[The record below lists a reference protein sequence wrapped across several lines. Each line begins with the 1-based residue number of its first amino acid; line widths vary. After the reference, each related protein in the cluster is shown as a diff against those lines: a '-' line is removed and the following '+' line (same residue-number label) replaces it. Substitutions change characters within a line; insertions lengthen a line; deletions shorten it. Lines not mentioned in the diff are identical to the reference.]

1 MLEIKEC
8 VNSYMNYQIS
18 EKKSVE
24 RTLNKYKMC
33 INEMIDI
40 MNINTIE
47 DLDNLT
53 WPNMREK
60 WIRIKENEGLS
71 ASSLNLRIS
80 ASRSF
85 LGYLEGQRIIKENVA
100 VRLSKFKTKAREVEV
115 DLDKIKKMLMLLEE
129 DFKNEPCFKT
139 ARDRY
144 LVNMFLFIGAR
155 NEECRKLTLDSINI
169 KGEFKLVGKF
179 NKSRIVCLPD
189 KLLKMHFDYLM
200 KWRNE
205 VPYNS
210 DCLFTSVRGNML
222 DKNVPLSIVKSY
234 AERAGMGD
242 NFHCHDMRHLCIT
255 VLIESGVDISEVSK
269 VVGHSDI
276 STTQKNYFRP
286 SNNKIKENIN
296 KNKLLSDVM

>member
-18 EKKSVE
+18 EKKSIE

-33 INEMIDI
+33 LNEMIDI

-47 DLDNLT
+47 DLDSLT
-53 WPNMREK
+53 WPDMREK
-60 WIRIKENEGLS
+60 WLRIKEIEGLS

-80 ASRSF
+80 AVRSF

-100 VRLSKFKTKAREVEV
+100 SRLEKFKTKPREVEV
-115 DLDKIKKMLMLLEE
+115 DLTKIKKMLMLLEE
-129 DFKNEPCFKT
+129 DFKNKPCFKT

-144 LVNMFLFIGAR
+144 LVNMFLFVGAR
-155 NEECRKLTLDSINI
+155 NEECRRLTLDSINI
-169 KGEFKLVGKF
+169 KGEFELVGKF
-179 NKSRIVCLPD
+179 NKSRVVCLPD

-205 VPYNS
+205 VPYES
-210 DCLFTSVRGNML
+210 DYLFTSVRGNML
-222 DKNVPLSIVKSY
+222 DKNVPLSIVKNY
-234 AERAGMGD
+234 AKRAGMGD

-255 VLIESGVDISEVSK
+255 VLIESGVEISEVSK

-276 STTQKNYFRP
+276 STTQKNYFKP
-286 SNNKIKENIN
+286 SNDKIKENIN

>member
-18 EKKSVE
+18 EKKSIE

-47 DLDNLT
+47 DLDSLT

-60 WIRIKENEGLS
+60 WLRIKEDEGLS

-80 ASRSF
+80 AARSF
-85 LGYLEGQRIIKENVA
+85 LGYLEGRRIIKENVA
-100 VRLSKFKTKAREVEV
+100 IRLSKFKTKAREVEV
-115 DLDKIKKMLMLLEE
+115 DLEKIRHMMILLDE
-129 DFKNEPCFKT
+129 DYKNNPCFKT

-144 LVNMFLFIGAR
+144 MSYLFLFVGAR

-169 KGEFKLVGKF
+169 KGEFELTGKF
-179 NKSRIVCLPD
+179 GKSRIVCLPNP
-189 KLLKMHFDYLM
+189 LLKMHFDYLM

-210 DCLFTSVRGNML
+210 EYLFVSVRGNML
-222 DKNVPLSIVKSY
+222 DKNVPLNVIKKY
-234 AERAGMGD
+234 AKRAGMGD

-255 VLIESGVDISEVSK
+255 TLIESGVEISEVSK
-269 VVGHSDI
+269 IVGHSDI
-276 STTQKNYFRP
+276 STTQKNYFKP
-286 SNNKIKENIN
+286 SQNKVTENMN
-296 KNKLLSDVM
+296 KNKLLSEVM

>member
-1 MLEIKEC
+1 MLEVKDC
-8 VNSYMNYQIS
+8 VLSYMNYQIS
-18 EKKSVE
+18 EKKSIE

-33 INEMIDI
+33 INEMIEM
-40 MNINTIE
+40 MNINAVE
-47 DLDNLT
+47 DLDLLT
-53 WPNMREK
+53 WPDMREN
-60 WIRIKENEGLS
+60 WLRIKENEGLS

-80 ASRSF
+80 ALRSF

-100 VRLSKFKTKAREVEV
+100 SRLEKFKTKPREVEV
-115 DLDKIKKMLMLLEE
+115 DLEKIKMMIDLVDE
-129 DFKNEPCFKT
+129 DFKNKPCFKT

-144 LVNMFLFIGAR
+144 LVYMFLFVGAR

-169 KGEFKLVGKF
+169 KGEFELTGKY
-179 NKSRIVCLPD
+179 NKSRYVCLPD

-210 DCLFTSVRGNML
+210 DYLFTSVNGNML
-222 DKNVPLSIVKSY
+222 DKNVPLNIVKKY
-234 AERAGMGD
+234 AEMSGMGD

-255 VLIESGVDISEVSK
+255 VLIESGVEISEVSK

-276 STTQKNYFRP
+276 STTQKNYYKP

-296 KNKLLSDVM
+296 KNKLLSEVI